1 MSGNE
6 AEKTFWR
13 TPELVEGLL
22 PFLDPPAILELGK
35 VHPLTIGV
43 IQGKHNWTRFI
54 GRSCPYPPANRPYD
68 LPSEEGLEQ
77 KLTELEPISGILQLM
92 GNPQFHLLQL
102 LDTICKRFPAGDT
115 RLDQHCI
122 KVTCPNGVRDVSSL
136 GFCVLE
142 TIEVNHGPSEQKVV
156 SVHLACVHGPLI
168 PALKAR
174 VERQAE
180 AIRMDMINNC
190 FHCRTGE
197 DAEAL
202 ITLAR
207 LTEGFSL
214 RRLHIEGAIGVRGW
228 AALAEGMLEVTGFR
242 WLIVDT
248 RDMMLEGRREDVR
261 AVWDA
266 LPEDGCLHVGI
277 GNYFRKQEEGA
288 WMKLERYLDEV
299 QAENVDPEN

>member
-6 AEKTFWR
+6 AEKRFWR

-35 VHPLTIGV
+35 LHPLTIGV

-68 LPSEEGLEQ
+68 LPSEEIIEQ
-77 KLTELEPISGILQLM
+77 KVAELEPITGILQLM

-122 KVTCPNGVRDVSSL
+122 KVTCPNGVRDVSPL

-142 TIEVNHGPSEQKVV
+142 TIEVNNGPSEQKVV
-156 SVHLACVHGPLI
+156 SVHCRGPSLIRGPLI

-174 VERQAE
+174 VERQTE
-180 AIRMDMINNC
+180 AIRMDMIRS
-190 FHCRTGE
+190 F
-197 DAEAL
+197 
-202 ITLAR
+202 
-207 LTEGFSL
+207 
-214 RRLHIEGAIGVRGW
+214 
-228 AALAEGMLEVTGFR
+228 
-242 WLIVDT
+242 
-248 RDMMLEGRREDVR
+248 
-261 AVWDA
+261 
-266 LPEDGCLHVGI
+266 
-277 GNYFRKQEEGA
+277 
-288 WMKLERYLDEV
+288 
-299 QAENVDPEN
+299 